1 MIEWIGCIGLI
12 IIMIFS
18 VVMFI
23 DELRTNYVMRKNE
36 RERNND

>member
-23 DELRTNYVMRKNE
+23 DELRTNYIIRKNE
-36 RERNND
+36 KERE